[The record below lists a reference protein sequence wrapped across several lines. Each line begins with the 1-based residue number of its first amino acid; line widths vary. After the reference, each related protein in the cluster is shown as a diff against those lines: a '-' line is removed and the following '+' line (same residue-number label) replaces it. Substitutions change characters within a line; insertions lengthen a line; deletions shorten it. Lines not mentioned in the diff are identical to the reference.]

1 MKDTEKA
8 GIRQISSFVNGIQ
21 RDMDA
26 VKKAIELDYNNG
38 LAERS
43 DSIILWVCQDKC
55 VSFWFLFWRK

>member
-26 VKKAIELDYNNG
+26 VKKAIELDHNNG
-38 LAERS
+38 LAEGS
-43 DSIILWVCQDKC
+43 DNKLKVVKQPVPRRRQHRQIQ
-55 VSFWFLFWRK
+55 R